1 MSTYGSWVWLLV
13 LSKIF
18 NFFQATPFNSQQ
30 ESNQDG
36 PGGAATKYGAAASEP
51 EAEDKTSSPAVD
63 SRDSEEEDIYA
74 EMSNI
79 CMRGM
84 PTKRYVIPGKVLGL
98 IDNQCLVT
106 HT

>member
-30 ESNQDG
+30 ESNQDA
-36 PGGAATKYGAAASEP
+36 AATESAAASGASVP
-51 EAEDKTSSPAVD
+51 EAEEDKRSSPAVD

-84 PTKRYVIPGKVLGL
+84 PTKG
-98 IDNQCLVT
+98 
-106 HT
+106 